1 MAIIGN
7 GLLRKEIP
15 PVCLTAV
22 LEGAIAAV
30 FEHLKNEIALEIDT
44 PEFGTSWRKLVG
56 GVDTRPFLRYH

>member
-1 MAIIGN
+1 
-7 GLLRKEIP
+7 
-15 PVCLTAV
+15 